1 MLLHLAL
8 LLVIGS
14 FPVTIEANKDRA
26 LRFGQST
33 ADYIEW
39 SPNMAP
45 FTRQFSVC
53 TWLKK
58 RHQSSNPMV
67 VNYDPYIYG
76 MILSDNGLYNLVVGS
91 SLSLESEYNVPDGE
105 WFHVCWLWS
114 ASSYT
119 FTVYLN
125 GEIIGSTA
133 TKERELR
140 TGGTMCLGNY
150 ATSKHSN
157 YIFGGD
163 LFKLNIYSRV
173 LTATEVRNMASDIC
187 SNEEESLNSIR
198 SLRWESIILQRRS
211 GSVTEITVCSP
222 EEMEARRRA
231 KMLRLIEERLEP
243 FESRLQ
249 NTEQELART
258 KSNLIQS
265 DKKLQNV
272 TASLTA
278 AQEKLK
284 NSEQE
289 LADTKFALVQRLN
302 QTEDKLENVTM
313 SFNTTQ
319 VELNATRQELA
330 GARNS
335 LATLTASLTT
345 AQEKIKNSEQEL
357 KETKSNLNQRL
368 ENVITSLTSTQNKLN
383 DTEQELAEK
392 QSTLNQ
398 RVSQTEKKLENV
410 TTSLKTTQVELNNSE
425 QELAKTKST
434 VKLFEEKLGS
444 FNFSLTSTQNEVS
457 NTQLELTSSK
467 NHLTQQLESVTLS
480 LNHTQD
486 ELEAATKN
494 KVRSKW
500 DVLFSDRFFNKQL
513 TREMSQELKSAWDI
527 LGNFSLF
534 KLFSDLMKYLVFEE

>member
-1 MLLHLAL
+1 MLLPLAL
-8 LLVIGS
+8 LLVIGL
-14 FPVTIEANKDRA
+14 FPVTVEANKHRA

-53 TWLKK
+53 TWLKR
-58 RHQSSNPMV
+58 RHQSAYPMV
-67 VNYDPYIYG
+67 VNYYPHSYG
-76 MILSDNGLYNLVVGS
+76 MILGDNGHYNYVVGS
-91 SLSLESEYNVPDGE
+91 QFHLQSEYNVPDGE

-119 FTVYLN
+119 TTVYLN

-133 TKERELR
+133 TQQSELR

-150 ATSKHSN
+150 VASKSSI
-157 YIFGGD
+157 YTFGGD
-163 LFKLNIYSRV
+163 LFNLNIYSRV

-187 SNEEESLNSIR
+187 SNEEESLNPIR
-198 SLRWESIILQRRS
+198 SLRWESIILQQRS

-222 EEMEARRRA
+222 EEIEAGRRA
-231 KMLRLIEERLEP
+231 KMLRSIEERLET

-258 KSNLIQS
+258 KTNLIQS
-265 DKKLQNV
+265 DKKLKNV

-278 AQEKLK
+278 AQENLK

-289 LADTKFALVQRLN
+289 LA
-302 QTEDKLENVTM
+302 
-313 SFNTTQ
+313 
-319 VELNATRQELA
+319 
-330 GARNS
+330 
-335 LATLTASLTT
+335 
-345 AQEKIKNSEQEL
+345 
-357 KETKSNLNQRL
+357 ETKSNLNKRL

-383 DTEQELAEK
+383 DTEHELAEK

-398 RVSQTEKKLENV
+398 RLNQTENKLEIV
-410 TTSLKTTQVELNNSE
+410 ATSLKTTQVELNNSE

-444 FNFSLTSTQNEVS
+444 FNFSLASTQKEVF
-457 NTQLELTSSK
+457 NTQLELTSTK
-467 NHLTQQLESVTLS
+467 NHLTQQLESVTVS

-513 TREMSQELKSAWDI
+513 TREMSQELKIAWDV
-527 LGNFSLF
+527 LGNFCLICCLTF
-534 KLFSDLMKYLVFEE
+534 